1 MKSRKYRIGYV
12 LCLCV
17 MLAGCT
23 GQSKNTVTTA
33 DPDAIGSGTEQSV
46 LQDPAT
52 TDGQN
57 TRAEASTQPSTAYI
71 PDTTDYT
78 QFYDD
83 TPNTAQP
90 REYAESEVEI
100 DITEDN
106 FEDMLEDIYI
116 NAEQYIGKMIRV
128 RGYCIN
134 EIYKKKDYHY
144 VYRMQQE
151 ITGHHEHMTGF
162 EFTYNGTYPKD
173 GAWIEV
179 LGTLRQYMEDNLAY
193 LTLDAISV
201 NEQEKPSTTEQ

>member
-1 MKSRKYRIGYV
+1 MKKYKIGYIMF
-12 LCLCV
+12 LCL
-17 MLAGCT
+17 MLAGCKD
-23 GQSKNTVTTA
+23 QSKDALTTA

-46 LQDPAT
+46 MQEQVT
-52 TDGQN
+52 TDEQN
-57 TRAEASTQPSTAYI
+57 TKTEASTQASTAYI
-71 PDTTDYT
+71 PDTTDYA

-83 TPNTAQP
+83 APNTAQP
-90 REYAESEVEI
+90 RAYEESEVEI

-116 NAEQYIGKMIRV
+116 NAESYIGKMIRV

-162 EFTYNGTYPKD
+162 EFTYNGEYPQND
-173 GAWIEV
+173 EWVEV
-179 LGTLRQYMEDNLAY
+179 VGTLRQYMEDNIAY

-201 NEQEKPSTTEQ
+201 KKQKKPSGLEQ